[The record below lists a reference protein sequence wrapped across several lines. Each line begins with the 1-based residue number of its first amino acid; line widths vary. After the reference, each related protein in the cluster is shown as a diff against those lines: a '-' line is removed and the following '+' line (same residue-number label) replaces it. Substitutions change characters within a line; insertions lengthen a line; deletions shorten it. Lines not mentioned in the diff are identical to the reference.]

1 LRERAGARNDGPR
14 RSQPGRGDQDP
25 LSQLSE
31 DEKQRLRTW
40 ADKPNARR
48 IGDARVQQW
57 TEAGKP

>member
-1 LRERAGARNDGPR
+1 LRERAGAQNDGPR
-14 RSQPGRGDQDP
+14 RSRADQDP

-40 ADKPNARR
+40 ADMPNARR